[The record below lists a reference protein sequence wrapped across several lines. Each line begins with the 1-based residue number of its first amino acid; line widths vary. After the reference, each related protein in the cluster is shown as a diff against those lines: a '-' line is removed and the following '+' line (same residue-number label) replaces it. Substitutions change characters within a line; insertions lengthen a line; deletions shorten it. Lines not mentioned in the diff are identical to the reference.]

1 MEERQERAIALH
13 NKGYNCAQAV
23 ACTYCDLFGLD
34 EETAYKMAEG
44 FGLGMGMMEVC
55 GALTGGFLL
64 AGCRLSAGTAAPGR
78 TKAQTYRK
86 TRAMGEEF
94 AAKHGTILCRELKG
108 VETGKVLLPCP
119 DCIREGCALVEKMLL
134 EETMES

>member
-44 FGLGMGMMEVC
+44 FGLGMGLMEVC

-64 AGCRLSAGTAAPGR
+64 AGVKCSAGTAAPGT
-78 TKAQTYRK
+78 TKGQTYRL
-86 TRAMGEEF
+86 TRAMGEAF
-94 AAKHGTILCRELKG
+94 AEQNGTMLCRELKG
-108 VETGKVLLPCP
+108 VGTSKVIRACP
-119 DCIREGCALVEKMLL
+119 DCIRDGCALVEKILL
-134 EETMES
+134 KEA

>member
-44 FGLGMGMMEVC
+44 FGLGMGLMEVC

-64 AGCRLSAGTAAPGR
+64 AGVKC
-78 TKAQTYRK
+78 
-86 TRAMGEEF
+86 
-94 AAKHGTILCRELKG
+94 
-108 VETGKVLLPCP
+108 
-119 DCIREGCALVEKMLL
+119 
-134 EETMES
+134 

>member
-44 FGLGMGMMEVC
+44 FGLGMGLMEVC

-64 AGCRLSAGTAAPGR
+64 AGVKCSAGTAAPGT
-78 TKAQTYRK
+78 TKGQTDRL
-86 TRAMGEEF
+86 TRAMGEAF
-94 AAKHGTILCRELKG
+94 AEQNGTMLCRELKG
-108 VETGKVLLPCP
+108 VGTGKVIRACP
-119 DCIREGCALVEKMLL
+119 DCIRDGCALVEKILL
-134 EETMES
+134 KEA